1 MLFDIPW
8 AIVDLETTGG
18 HIGRDRITEIGL
30 ILLDGEQLQ
39 RYQTLVNPLQPIP
52 PFIENMTGISNAMV
66 QDADPF
72 SVIAAQLLPML
83 QGRLL
88 LAHNV
93 RFDYGFLRNEF
104 RRVGLRL
111 QNATL
116 CTVKLSRRLYPQHF
130 KHNLDSIIQRHGL
143 QLAERHRAMADA
155 EALQL
160 FLQSA
165 CVELGEEVVQEA
177 IRHVMAQPELPP
189 GVDAALVDDLPDLPG
204 VYTIWGEDEQAL
216 YVGRASNVRGKVVS
230 QLAQDGKYG
239 KEPAIQRP
247 VRRIS
252 CQETIGEL
260 GAALLEQQ
268 LLRQL
273 KPFYNHR
280 SRLLSEVCS
289 IQLDHSQGEFVLPVI
304 VHADQLDFSRTADL
318 YGLFRSPKEARK
330 VLAEIASGNSLCQSV
345 LGVEAVTSR
354 KGAGCMALKGGRC
367 RGACVGREPAPSHNM
382 RLMQALARIRV
393 KAWEYPGPLAV
404 VESDEVTGAAI
415 EHVFDRWCYLG
426 SRKVGEAG
434 LQGRP
439 SFDIDTYKLLDAYLK
454 KPAAG
459 SSLRLLP
466 PEDLPF

>member
-30 ILLDGEQLQ
+30 IMLDGDQLR

-52 PFIENMTGISNAMV
+52 PFIENMTGIRNEMV
-66 QDADPF
+66 QAQPPFAD
-72 SVIAAQLLPML
+72 IAAELLPML

-111 QNATL
+111 QSATL

-143 QLAERHRAMADA
+143 QLPDRHRAMADA
-155 EALQL
+155 EALLL

-165 CVELGEEVVQEA
+165 MAELGEEAVQQA
-177 IRHVMAQPELPP
+177 ISQVLAQPDLPP

-204 VYTIWGEDEQAL
+204 VYTIWGEEGAAL

-239 KEPAIQRP
+239 KDPSIQRP
-247 VRRIS
+247 IRRIE
-252 CQETIGEL
+252 CQETVGDL
-260 GAALLEQQ
+260 GAHLLEQR
-268 LLRQL
+268 LLRELQ
-273 KPFYNHR
+273 PFYNHR
-280 SRLLSEVCS
+280 SRLANDLCS
-289 IQLDHSQGEFVLPVI
+289 IQLDHGQGEFMRPAI
-304 VHADQLDFSRTADL
+304 VYADQLDFSRTADL

-330 VLAEIASGNSLCQSV
+330 VLAEIANGNGLCQSV
-345 LGVEAVTSR
+345 LGVEALTSR
-354 KGAGCMALKGGRC
+354 KGVGCAGISSGRC
-367 RGACVGREPAPSHNM
+367 RGACIGKEGAPQHNM
-382 RLMQALARIRV
+382 RLMQALARIKV
-393 KAWEYPGPLAV
+393 KPWPFPAPVAV
-404 VESDEVTGAAI
+404 VETDEVTGVAV

-426 SRKVGEAG
+426 SRAAGEQALAG
-434 LQGRP
+434 TP

-454 KPAAG
+454 KPAEG
-459 SSLRLLP
+459 SSLRLLG
-466 PEDLPF
+466 

>member
-30 ILLDGEQLQ
+30 ILLDGERQQ

-52 PFIENMTGISNAMV
+52 PFIENMTGISNAM
-66 QDADPF
+66 AEAAAPF
-72 SVIAAQLLPML
+72 SAIAADLLPML

-143 QLAERHRAMADA
+143 QLPDRHRAMADA
-155 EALQL
+155 EALLL
-160 FLQSA
+160 FLQAA
-165 CVELGEEVVQEA
+165 CAELGETAVKEA
-177 IRHVMAQPELPP
+177 IQHVLAQPELPP

-204 VYTIWGEDEQAL
+204 VYTLWGEADQAL
-216 YVGRASNVRGKVVS
+216 YVGRASNVRAKVVS

-239 KEPAIQRP
+239 KQP
-247 VRRIS
+247 VIGRTVTRIS
-252 CQETIGEL
+252 CQETIGDL

-268 LLRQL
+268 LMRQL

-280 SRLLSEVCS
+280 SRLASEVCS
-289 IQLDHSQGEFVLPVI
+289 IQLDHAQGEFLRPMI
-304 VHADQLDFSRTADL
+304 VMAEQLDFSRTADL

-330 VLAEIASGNSLCQSV
+330 ALADIANGHALCQSV
-345 LGVEAVTSR
+345 LGVETVTTR
-354 KGAGCMALKGGRC
+354 KGAGCVALKGGRC
-367 RGACVGREPAPSHNM
+367 RGACVGREAAPSHNM
-382 RLMQALARIRV
+382 RLLQALTRLRI
-393 KAWEYPGPLAV
+393 KAWEFPGPLAV
-404 VESDEVTGAAI
+404 VETDEVTGSAI
-415 EHVFDRWCYLG
+415 EHVFDQWCYLG
-426 SRKVGEAG
+426 SRPAGESS
-434 LQGRP
+434 LQGSP
-439 SFDIDTYKLLDAYLK
+439 CFDIDTYKLLDAYLK
-454 KPAAG
+454 KPNPN
-459 SSLRLLP
+459 SSLRLLS
-466 PEDLPF
+466 